1 MNNKAYLEAKDIIFQ
16 IDNKFD
22 KKILRF
28 KCKNTVSRIFFT
40 IIVFCIIC
48 FLCRVL
54 SSDKITPIIALLNYL
69 YYLSIP
75 TLILYFLT
83 EYTYNYSTED
93 KIHVKNIITVTLKE
107 NNIDI
112 NSDNLDILIKQA
124 DSFKYEDFELNKYK
138 KILLKIIKN
147 IKNTIVYSASKG
159 LFFSLIGIFVG
170 FVSFQINKEGLENFN
185 NNIYIF
191 FLLYTQIMMF
201 IIFIYD
207 SFLFIAAANIKK
219 INIINEVL
227 EDLKLKVNNNHT
239 CLDCLS
245 FYYCCKYKKN
255 KYSLRAT
262 RVIKRKNRE
271 LKTKHKELK

>member
-1 MNNKAYLEAKDIIFQ
+1 MNNKSYLEAKDIIFQ

-22 KKILRF
+22 KKILGL
-28 KCKNTVSRIFFT
+28 KCKNTKSRIFFT
-40 IIVFCIIC
+40 AIVFCIIY
-48 FLCRVL
+48 FLRRVL
-54 SSDKITPIIALLNYL
+54 SIETLKPIISLL

-83 EYTYNYSTED
+83 EYTYDYSTED
-93 KIHVKNIITVTLKE
+93 KIHVKNIITITLKE

-124 DSFKYEDFELNKYK
+124 YSFKYEDFELKKYK
-138 KILLKIIKN
+138 KIFLKFIKN
-147 IKNTIVYSASKG
+147 IKNTILYSVSKG

-191 FLLYTQIMMF
+191 FLLYTQIMML

-207 SFLFIAAANIKK
+207 IFLLIAAKNIKK

-227 EDLKLKVNNNHT
+227 EDLKLKVKIDN
-239 CLDCLS
+239 
-245 FYYCCKYKKN
+245 
-255 KYSLRAT
+255 
-262 RVIKRKNRE
+262 
-271 LKTKHKELK
+271 

>member
-22 KKILRF
+22 KKILEF
-28 KCKNTVSRIFFT
+28 KFKNTISRIFFT
-40 IIVFCIIC
+40 VTVFCITC
-48 FLCRVL
+48 FLRRVL
-54 SSDKITPIIALLNYL
+54 SSDTITPLISLLN
-69 YYLSIP
+69 YLSIP

-107 NNIDI
+107 NDIDI

-124 DSFKYEDFELNKYK
+124 HSFKYEDFELNKYK
-138 KILLKIIKN
+138 KTLLKIIKN
-147 IKNTIVYSASKG
+147 IKNTIVYSASKE

-201 IIFIYD
+201 IIIIYD
-207 SFLFIAAANIKK
+207 TFLFIAASNIKK

-239 CLDCLS
+239 CLNRLS
-245 FYYCCKYKKN
+245 FYCCCKYKKN
-255 KYSLRAT
+255 KYSLRSAG
-262 RVIKRKNRE
+262 IIERKNRE
-271 LKTKHKELK
+271 LKTKHKGLK

>member
-1 MNNKAYLEAKDIIFQ
+1 MNNKSYLEAKDIIFQ

-22 KKILRF
+22 KKILEF
-28 KCKNTVSRIFFT
+28 KFKNTISRIFFT
-40 IIVFCIIC
+40 VAVFCIIC
-48 FLCRVL
+48 FLRRVL
-54 SSDKITPIIALLNYL
+54 SSETISLLK
-69 YYLSIP
+69 YLSIS

-93 KIHVKNIITVTLKE
+93 KIHVKNIITFTLKE

-124 DSFKYEDFELNKYK
+124 HIFKYEDFELNKYK
-138 KILLKIIKN
+138 KTLLKIIKN

-191 FLLYTQIMMF
+191 FLLYTQIMVF
-201 IIFIYD
+201 IIIIYD
-207 SFLFIAAANIKK
+207 FFLFIAASNIKK

-239 CLDCLS
+239 SLNRLS
-245 FYYCCKYKKN
+245 FYCCCKYKKN
-255 KYSLRAT
+255 KYSLRSA
-262 RVIKRKNRE
+262 RIIKRKNRE
-271 LKTKHKELK
+271 LKTKHKGLK